1 MHKLVELKVG
11 ARFIYANYFL
21 SRYCHYHQAENE
33 IHVMAVLSMFYTACL
48 PTCQGL
54 MIIKF
59 VSRVNFLPA
68 AIDTM
73 LLLSL
78 LLFKLRNYTT

>member
-21 SRYCHYHQAENE
+21 SQYCHYHQAENE

-48 PTCQGL
+48 PTCQTL
-54 MIIKF
+54 
-59 VSRVNFLPA
+59 
-68 AIDTM
+68 
-73 LLLSL
+73 
-78 LLFKLRNYTT
+78 